1 MIRLA
6 ETADALRP
14 LCGSAF
20 GCPILSA
27 AAAYGFSRPFAQF
40 WTDGA
45 AAYGM
50 LDGVMRIAGTVA
62 DPEEARAFLGA
73 VGAAQV
79 VCSAENGARLG
90 LRVTGRGTVLEKA
103 LSGAAASPAEPAPV
117 RAVYDVLAANDMAGE
132 FEPFYLDLS
141 HRLRHGAARASVLY
155 AVGEVVAAAVA
166 ALAGE
171 NALVTAVAVLPAWQ
185 NKGYG
190 SAVLRAVE
198 EQLGGR
204 RAYLLRAEHENERF
218 YARRGYVPCGAWCA
232 GVLE

>member
-1 MIRLA
+1 M
-6 ETADALRP
+6 
-14 LCGSAF
+14 
-20 GCPILSA
+20 
-27 AAAYGFSRPFAQF
+27 
-40 WTDGA
+40 
-45 AAYGM
+45 
-50 LDGVMRIAGTVA
+50 
-62 DPEEARAFLGA
+62 
-73 VGAAQV
+73 
-79 VCSAENGARLG
+79 
-90 LRVTGRGTVLEKA
+90 
-103 LSGAAASPAEPAPV
+103 

-155 AVGEVVAAAVA
+155 AGGEAVAAAVA

-171 NALVTAVAVLPAWQ
+171 SALVTAVAVLPAWQ

-190 SAVLRAVE
+190 GAVLRAVE

-218 YARRGYVPCGAWCA
+218 YARHGYVPCGTWCA

>member
-90 LRVTGRGTVLEKA
+90 LRVTARGAVLEKA

-117 RAVYDVLAANDMAGE
+117 RAVYGVLAANDMAGE
-132 FEPFYLDLS
+132 FEPFTS
-141 HRLRHGAARASVLY
+141 ISRTVCA
-155 AVGEVVAAAVA
+155 
-166 ALAGE
+166 
-171 NALVTAVAVLPAWQ
+171 TA
-185 NKGYG
+185 
-190 SAVLRAVE
+190 
-198 EQLGGR
+198 R
-204 RAYLLRAEHENERF
+204 RARRCCMRAAKRS
-218 YARRGYVPCGAWCA
+218 RRRWRLWPGKTRSLPR
-232 GVLE
+232 

>member
-40 WTDGA
+40 WTAGA

-90 LRVTGRGTVLEKA
+90 LRVTARGAVLEKA
-103 LSGAAASPAEPAPV
+103 LSGTAAPPAEPVPV

-155 AVGEVVAAAVA
+155 AGGEAVAAAVA

-190 SAVLRAVE
+190 GAVLRAVE

-218 YARRGYVPCGAWCA
+218 YARRGYVPCGAWCT